1 MDGFWLGTVLAV
13 IAWLPA
19 AGWFL
24 LRRWGRPDRWFLGAV
39 AWGVAVVVVAVVAVR
54 AGTSG
59 AGGAA
64 SDGPTWLLGGTFVFW
79 ISVTM
84 IQTRHRAGR

>member
-13 IAWLPA
+13 LAWLPT

-24 LRRWGRPDRWFLGAV
+24 LRRWSRPDRWFLGAV
-39 AWGVAVVVVAVVAVR
+39 AWGVAVVAVAVVAVR
-54 AGTSG
+54 VGP
-59 AGGAA
+59 GGAVA
-64 SDGPTWLLGGTFVFW
+64 EAPTWLLGETFVFW

-84 IQTRHRAGR
+84 IRTRRRAGR